1 METNQ
6 FQKFVNSFSVKM
18 IVVSVLALMLLIPS
32 FWIQDIV
39 KERMKLKEHTEM
51 ELSEQWGKKQVV
63 SGLVLN
69 VPYTYLEAK
78 PNDEGNAEHRAIAHF
93 LPEEL
98 NVDALLTPEIRY
110 RGIYKIPVYEGK
122 VNVKGFFLQP
132 DFQKLDATPKEV
144 LWEEAY
150 FTMGISDLRGIKDSV
165 RIRINNQNA
174 TIEPGV
180 ADNDLYT
187 KGITIKTG
195 TVKDTDKIPFEL
207 EFTVNGSAS
216 FHVEPL
222 GKKSEIT
229 IHSTW
234 SNPSFSG
241 AFLPSDRNIGK
252 DGFEARWIVTH
263 LNRNF
268 PQQWMGKKFNT
279 KDSGFGV
286 DLFMPVDHY
295 QKSMRSAK
303 YAILFIALNFIVFL
317 FIEISNKKRTHPFQ
331 YSLVAFALLLFY
343 TLLVSIGEHIG
354 FNGAFALS
362 AVAITGL
369 ISWYSYSIIEKLK
382 PALLITVLQAG
393 LYMFL
398 FTILQL
404 QDYALLT
411 GSIGLFVILA
421 LIMYGSRRI
430 KWYNDISE

>member
-1 METNQ
+1 
-6 FQKFVNSFSVKM
+6 
-18 IVVSVLALMLLIPS
+18 
-32 FWIQDIV
+32 
-39 KERMKLKEHTEM
+39 
-51 ELSEQWGKKQVV
+51 
-63 SGLVLN
+63 
-69 VPYTYLEAK
+69 VPYTYLQAK
-78 PNDEGNAEHRAIAHF
+78 ANDEGYTEYRAIAHF

-98 NVDALLTPEIRY
+98 NLDASLIPEIRY
-110 RGIYKIPVYEGK
+110 RGIYKMPVYESR
-122 VNVKGFFLQP
+122 VCIKGFFQRP
-132 DFQKLDATPKEV
+132 DFQKSDATPKEI
-144 LWEEAY
+144 LWDEAY

-165 RIRINNQNA
+165 HIRINNA
-174 TIEPGV
+174 SGSVEPGV
-180 ADNDLYT
+180 ADNDLFT
-187 KGITIKTG
+187 KGITFKTVLLQ
-195 TVKDTDKIPFEL
+195 TTDKISFEMD
-207 EFTVNGSAS
+207 FTVKGSAS
-216 FHVEPL
+216 FYAEPL
-222 GKKSEIT
+222 GKNT
-229 IHSTW
+229 NVTMRSTW

-241 AFLPSDRNIGK
+241 AFLPAERNIGK
-252 DGFEARWIVTH
+252 DGFEAKWIVTH

-268 PQQWMGKKFNT
+268 PQQWIGKKFDT

-317 FIEISNKKRTHPFQ
+317 FIEISNKKRIHPFQ

-362 AVAITGL
+362 AIAVTGL
-369 ISWYSYSIIEKLK
+369 ISWYSYSIIERLK
-382 PALLITVLQAG
+382 PALLITALQAG

-421 LIMYGSRRI
+421 LIMYGSRKI
-430 KWYNDISE
+430 KWYNTLE